1 MPNDELTP
9 EPPVWDRS
17 DWPTQAVT
25 PAIAREWL
33 KRNHCNRPIRR
44 RIVDQYARDM
54 ASGNWLQT
62 GDTMKFDRDG
72 NLLDGQ
78 HRLTAIAEGDVTI
91 ELLVLTGLDPSTQ
104 LVMDS
109 GAKRSAA
116 DQFKLLG
123 RSNTTNRSSVCR
135 LLLRWEDDDLVTRE
149 VVYSNQELI
158 GFDDRNQ
165 DLMNEA
171 IKVASR
177 ARANVHMGAVA
188 LAAVFYRA
196 HLLDPGSADRFFDQ
210 VHSLS
215 NLAPNSPI
223 LALVRTMQRRQR
235 DRLRTDQVREL
246 YYLVSAWNGVR
257 KGRAMSRM
265 QLPEGERFD
274 MGHFQML

>member
-1 MPNDELTP
+1 MPNENLIP
-9 EPPVWDRS
+9 EPPVWDTS
-17 DWPTQAVT
+17 DWPTQVVT

-33 KRNHCNRPIRR
+33 KRNHCNRPLRR

-62 GDTMKFDRDG
+62 GDALKFDRDG

-78 HRLTAIAEGDVTI
+78 HRLTAIAEGAVAV
-91 ELLVLTGLDPSTQ
+91 ELLVLTGLDPASQ

-109 GAKRSAA
+109 GAKRTAS

-123 RSNTTNRSSVCR
+123 RSNTSVRASVCR

-149 VVYSNQELI
+149 VVYSNKELI
-158 GFDDRNQ
+158 MFDDRDQ
-165 DLMNEA
+165 KLVDRA
-171 IKVASR
+171 IIQGGR
-177 ARANVHMGAVA
+177 TRTNTQMGIVS

-196 HLLDPGSADRFFDQ
+196 HQLDPGAAEQFFEQ
-210 VHSLS
+210 LHSLS

-246 YYLVSAWNGVR
+246 YYLVAAWNGVR

-265 QLPEGERFD
+265 QLPEGEQFS
-274 MGHFQML
+274 MGHFRMM